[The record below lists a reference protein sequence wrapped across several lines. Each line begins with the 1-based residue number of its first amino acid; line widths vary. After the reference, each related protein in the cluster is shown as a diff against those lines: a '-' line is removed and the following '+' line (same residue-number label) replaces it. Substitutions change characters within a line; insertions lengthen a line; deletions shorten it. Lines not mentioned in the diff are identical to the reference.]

1 VLKQGS
7 FNHNQK
13 NSTAM
18 SKPLTRQRQT
28 KILAT
33 LGPAS
38 NTEEMIEKLFLAGVD
53 NFRLNF
59 SHGSHE
65 DHASRVKMIR
75 NIEARHGRAIGI
87 VADLQGPKLRVG
99 RFKNGS
105 IELTKGMVIRLD
117 LDKTEGDEKRVNL
130 PHPEIIMSLDVG
142 AMILCDDG
150 KVRMKIVDKG
160 ADYLMAEVIAGV
172 KLSNNKGVNVPGV
185 VLPIP
190 ALTQKDLIDMEAA
203 LSMDVDW
210 IAQSFV
216 QRVEDVA
223 EARKL
228 INGRA
233 ALMAKIEKPSAIENF
248 TAILDHVDGIM
259 LARGDL
265 GVEIPAEDVPSV
277 QKKVVREVRYAG
289 KPIIVATQMLESMI
303 ESPSPTRAEASD
315 VATAVYDGADAV
327 MLSAETASGHYPLEA
342 VSIMDRICQR
352 VEADTYYRGIM
363 DSSHPESKDDS
374 SDAITIAA
382 CEVAHTM
389 KAACITSYTSSGSTA
404 LRTARQRPAMPILC
418 LSHSLATTRRL
429 MLSYGIHAIYTEDKR
444 TFDDAVATAVKKAE
458 EIGLAKKGQRIV
470 MTAGVPF
477 GTPGSTN
484 ILRVAWVE

>member
-1 VLKQGS
+1 
-7 FNHNQK
+7 
-13 NSTAM
+13 M
-18 SKPLTRQRQT
+18 SASAPKALIRKRQT

-38 NTEEMIEKLFLAGVD
+38 NTEEMIETLFLAGVD

-59 SHGSHE
+59 SHGTHE
-65 DHASRVKMIR
+65 DHAARVKMIR
-75 NIEARHGRAIGI
+75 NVEARHGRPIGI
-87 VADLQGPKLRVG
+87 IADLQGPKLRVG
-99 RFKNGS
+99 KFKNGT
-105 IELTKGMVIRLD
+105 IDLTAGMIIRLD

-130 PHPEIIMSLDVG
+130 PHPEIIATLQPG
-142 AMILCDDG
+142 AYILCDDG
-150 KVRMKIVDKG
+150 KVRMQIKSKG
-160 ADYLMAEVIAGV
+160 DDFLIAEVIYGT

-185 VLPIP
+185 ILPIP
-190 ALTQKDLIDMEAA
+190 ALTAKDRIDLVAA
-203 LSMDVDW
+203 LDMNVDW
-210 IAQSFV
+210 VAQSFV
-216 QRVEDVA
+216 QRPEDVA
-223 EARKL
+223 EAKKL

-248 TAILDHVDGIM
+248 NAILDHVDGIM

-289 KPIIVATQMLESMI
+289 KPIIIATQMLESMI

-315 VATAVYDGADAV
+315 VATAVYDGADGV
-327 MLSAETASGHYPLEA
+327 MLSAETASGKYPLEA

-363 DSSHPESKDDS
+363 DSSHPETKSDA
-374 SDAITIAA
+374 SDAITVAA
-382 CEVAHTM
+382 CEVAQTM
-389 KAACITSYTSSGSTA
+389 KAACITNYTSSGSTA
-404 LRTARQRPAMPILC
+404 LRTARQRPPMPILC
-418 LSHSLATTRRL
+418 LSHSQATTRRL
-429 MLSYGIHAIYTEDKR
+429 MLSYGVHAVFTEDKK
-444 TFDDAVATAVKKAE
+444 TFDEAVETAIKVAA
-458 EIGLAKKGQRIV
+458 EIGLATKGQRIV